1 MNNITWDWGLFKLL
15 NFDGGPVIDTAM
27 IAISGTKMW
36 IPLYALIIYLVWR
49 RYGWRGAITFIIAV
63 GIALGLADTVA
74 GIFKHSGPLK
84 DLWPDFPVRLRPMFN
99 EQLSDTH
106 IITTGHDQYGT
117 VSAHAATVIALT
129 VLTSKIIQRKW
140 YTWLIACVAILICYS
155 RIYLACHFPQDIII
169 GAILGIASGFI
180 GVLIFNQILRLL
192 QKI

>member
-63 GIALGLADTVA
+63 GIALGLADIVA

-99 EQLSDTH
+99 EQLNDTH
-106 IITTGHDQYGT
+106 FITTGHDQYGT

>member
-49 RYGWRGAITFIIAV
+49 HYGWRGAITFIIAA
-63 GIALGLADTVA
+63 GIALGLADIVA

-99 EQLSDTH
+99 EQLNDTH
-106 IITTGHDQYGT
+106 FITTGHDQYGT